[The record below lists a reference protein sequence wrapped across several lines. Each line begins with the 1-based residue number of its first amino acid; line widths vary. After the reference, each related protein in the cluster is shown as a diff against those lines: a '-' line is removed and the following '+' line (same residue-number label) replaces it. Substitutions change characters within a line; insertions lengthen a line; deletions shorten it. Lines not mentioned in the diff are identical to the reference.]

1 MCAAPRK
8 PGTKRRPAASAGRT
22 LFVTSSHL
30 AESYPELSEFEYG
43 LIVAWH
49 AFERWMLR
57 CMSAAGDDAFAPID
71 VLVLHHLRHRDRA
84 KKLADVCFVLNV
96 EDTHLV
102 SYSLKK
108 LAARGLVQGERRG
121 KEVLFSV
128 TAAGRELCG
137 RYREARSACLLPGFA
152 RTPEEASR
160 LADLAK
166 FLRGQSGTYDQAS
179 RAATVTEPRVA
190 PGRRR

>member
-1 MCAAPRK
+1 MSPRSNR
-8 PGTKRRPAASAGRT
+8 PSPRRRGPNPDRM

-57 CMSAAGDDAFAPID
+57 CMSAAGNDAMAPVD
-71 VLVLHHLRHRDRA
+71 VLVLHHLRHRDKA
-84 KKLADVCFVLNV
+84 KKLADVCFVLNI

-108 LAARGLVQGERRG
+108 LVARGLVHSERQG

-128 TAAGRELCG
+128 TKAGKELCA
-137 RYREARSACLLPGFA
+137 RYREARSSCLVPAFA
-152 RTPEEASR
+152 RTADEAAR
-160 LADLAK
+160 LAEIAK
-166 FLRGQSGTYDQAS
+166 FLRGQAGSYDQAS
-179 RAATVTEPRVA
+179 RAATVSVA
-190 PGRRR
+190 RGYVGAKP

>member
-1 MCAAPRK
+1 MSPAPRK
-8 PGTKRRPAASAGRT
+8 TSKTSRSARGAERT

-49 AFERWMLR
+49 AFERWTLR
-57 CMSAAGDDAFAPID
+57 CMSAAGNDALAPID

-128 TAAGRELCG
+128 TRAGKELCS
-137 RYREARSACLLPGFA
+137 RYREARSACLLPGFT
-152 RTPEEASR
+152 RTADEAAR
-160 LADLAK
+160 LAEIAK
-166 FLRGQSGTYDQAS
+166 FLRGQTGTYDQAS
-179 RAATVTEPRVA
+179 RAATVTEARRG
-190 PGRRR
+190 PGGGR

>member
-1 MCAAPRK
+1 M
-8 PGTKRRPAASAGRT
+8 

-49 AFERWMLR
+49 AFERWMHR
-57 CMSAAGDDAFAPID
+57 CMSAAGNDEMAALD

-84 KKLADVCFVLNV
+84 KKLADICFVLNI

-108 LAARGLVQGERRG
+108 LVARGLAHGEKRG
-121 KEVLFSV
+121 KEVLFTV
-128 TAAGRELCG
+128 TKAGKELCG
-137 RYREARSACLLPGFA
+137 RYREARSSCLLPGFA
-152 RTPEEASR
+152 RTPDEAAR
-160 LADLAK
+160 LADIAR
-166 FLRGQSGTYDQAS
+166 FLRGQTGTYDQAS
-179 RAATVTEPRVA
+179 RAATVSVA
-190 PGRRR
+190 QGEATARRP

>member
-1 MCAAPRK
+1 MSAAPRNRE
-8 PGTKRRPAASAGRT
+8 TKRRSPPRAERT

-57 CMSAAGDDAFAPID
+57 CMSAAGDDALAPID

-108 LAARGLVQGERRG
+108 LGARGLVKGERRG

-128 TAAGRELCG
+128 TAAGRELCD
-137 RYREARSACLLPGFA
+137 RYREARSACLLPGLDG
-152 RTPEEASR
+152 TPGEATR
-160 LADLAK
+160 LAEIAK

-179 RAATVTEPRVA
+179 RAATVTQPTVDRR
-190 PGRRR
+190 GR